1 MLKTHM
7 VLRRERILK
16 RIEML
21 KEMIQV
27 SEEELEELED
37 VIRIKGPYKPQRS
50 SRRVHSELTRYD

>member
-1 MLKTHM
+1 M